1 MWAEENIMGRT
12 TKQGPVPQPSRKEV
26 ANWVVRAF
34 AAITDDAIRE
44 ACRTAYFPSGLKLSQ
59 LEDTEFFKKH
69 DPESDSDDG
78 SQTDTNDSG
87 DSDDSSGVD
96 DSNSDDDRECD
107 VVWAKSGRGVWGL
120 CHVFE
125 DTLYLTRDLMEDNAV
140 PSNLSVPKVSDS
152 DGAATSARA
161 KKSPKPGEHVQLFG
175 KKRDR
180 NDSLAL
186 AGLLFSLESLR
197 DLCCLVTGF
206 SNL

>member
-12 TKQGPVPQPSRKEV
+12 REQGPVPQPSRKEV
-26 ANWVVRAF
+26 ANRVR
-34 AAITDDAIRE
+34 
-44 ACRTAYFPSGLKLSQ
+44 
-59 LEDTEFFKKH
+59 H

-78 SQTDTNDSG
+78 SQTDTDDSG

-96 DSNSDDDRECD
+96 DCDSDDARECD

-125 DTLYLTRDLMEDNAV
+125 DTLYLTRDLMEDSAV

-161 KKSPKPGEHVQLFG
+161 KKSPKPGEHVQLFRM
-175 KKRDR
+175 KRDR
-180 NDSLAL
+180 NK
-186 AGLLFSLESLR
+186 
-197 DLCCLVTGF
+197 GF
-206 SNL
+206 YSEKC